1 LIFGVWSGII
11 GVSDEHIRGEVMEN
25 IYNSKEYRCSR
36 LGYWLGTAFDYL
48 FSQLMGDAFLAKVL
62 TYIGI
67 GDATIGV
74 ITSLQSLMCTF
85 SLFSLILVRHIT
97 GTKKPILFLKSSRMT
112 LCLFV
117 YLIPFLNLG
126 VQIKTILV
134 AGAMMLLAVVY
145 NIASPILYAWG
156 TGNFDPQNR
165 ARSEALTSIVSLVF
179 GIVFSL
185 TVGVVVDRYD
195 HANNTAGGMIF
206 LIVVMLV
213 LMILNL
219 ASTMMIQEAP
229 PKQERQE
236 KLFDSL
242 KFTLTD
248 PGSRSMTIFMGFRS
262 VASGVL
268 GGFIGVYK
276 IKELALS
283 MGAIQVINVFSWLLP
298 IFASFPLA
306 RWADR
311 RENYT
316 KAAELGSIL
325 FMISFFVA
333 IFVMPETAWLIFI
346 YSGCLEI
353 ASITTYSGPLYY
365 NLVGPER
372 LVSTMTISGLFQ
384 NLILFLSGL
393 IGAAVVSAVQGRGSV
408 IFGVRIYAQQLLAA
422 IAFIFAMLAYVYLKK
437 VVQKQKIISR

>member
-1 LIFGVWSGII
+1 MIFGVWSGII
-11 GVSDEHIRGEVMEN
+11 CVSDEHIRGEVMGN
-25 IYNSKEYRCSR
+25 IYDSKEYRCSR
-36 LGYWLGTAFDYL
+36 LGYWLTVAFDFL
-48 FSQLMGDAFLAKVL
+48 FAQLVGDAFLAKVL
-62 TYIGI
+62 NYIGMA
-67 GDATIGV
+67 DATIGI

-85 SLFSLILVRHIT
+85 SLCSLILVRYMS
-97 GTKKPILFLKSSRMT
+97 GTRKIILFLRSTRMT

-117 YLIPFLNLG
+117 YLIPFSDVS

-134 AGAMMLLAVVY
+134 AGALMLATAVY
-145 NIASPILYAWG
+145 NIASSILYAWG
-156 TGNFDPQNR
+156 TGHFNPKNR
-165 ARSEALTSIVSLVF
+165 AKSDAITSMVSLIF
-179 GIVFSL
+179 WIVFSL

-195 HANNTAGGMIF
+195 QANNTAGGMIF
-206 LIVVMLV
+206 LIVVMIV

-219 ASTMMIQEAP
+219 VSTMMIQDAP

-236 KLFDSL
+236 KLLDSL

-248 PGSRSMTIFMGFRS
+248 PGSRSMTIFMGLRCA
-262 VASGVL
+262 ASGVL
-268 GGFIGVYK
+268 VGFMGVYK

-283 MGAIQVINVFSWLLP
+283 MGAIQVINVFSCLLP
-298 IFASFPLA
+298 LVTSFPLA

-346 YSGCLEI
+346 YSGCGEI
-353 ASITTYSGPLYY
+353 ANITTFSGPLYY

-384 NLILFLSGL
+384 NLIVFLSGL
-393 IGAAVVSAVQGRGSV
+393 IGAAVVSAVQEQGNM

-422 IAFIFAMLAYVYLKK
+422 IAFVFAMLAYVYLKK